1 VKRELEAASSVLK
14 AAQDLLDKDLELQDL
29 YQLQKEVEAPTSPP
43 APAAT
48 TAPPSQPA
56 RDILSEFLQERGRRN
71 RRPILTTCL
80 DCRGRGMDG
89 GYFDSKTPCYKCDGS
104 GKVVKPV
111 VKDRLEPWAE
121 RLENALYREFMDW
134 WPTSEASRTRKPET
148 SGTKWED
155 RPDQPVT
162 HWLNVE
168 DFLNERY
175 PEAATGSVFGGE
187 QAGPLLEKTVR
198 ADDLDRNPNIHDPNY
213 KVQPTPEWLEAH
225 GYIGTGNAITQA
237 FLGLH
242 NRYNRRPWRNADDRR
257 RYYELMLRHVG
268 PKAPRPRKVASYLE
282 DLVGRLGQE
291 FDDWANTNGVENPH
305 DVSTSTRWWGKP
317 RGPIGH
323 WPNVESFLK
332 EKYPASHRGLEMGWE
347 DARPALHRKKNT
359 YETGPRAVN
368 KYGYDPKEITA
379 AMLLLHSQTHPGR
392 ANTLDRRLNWDRLQD
407 IAQKRWNMERRNEER
422 KRREQEKK
430 KIRVWVN
437 GQEVEQPDPV
447 AEAKVAIRMA
457 QQVLAMPAEDAYDGN
472 WKNRKTSLPVVGPFY
487 HSSDH
492 DLPDGTILLPNQGES
507 KFADDYE
514 RRPGWKERT
523 KWVWMELDPSGG
535 WGEHTY
541 EVEPLDEGPWP
552 WNGDG
557 RTHGYTS
564 PRARIIRKMTPEDQ
578 QELMDAFID
587 RMHEENRRLYASRTA
602 MPAPAPKGL
611 RFEVEP
617 KEAKPHPANKGVSR
631 VHAYVGDERIGHI
644 EWLDKENPWSLVTPR
659 KPGEVSFIFVHPN
672 YRRHNVATLMF
683 DWAKKNVAPDLHH
696 SQRRTDLGDKWVGYE
711 QNREL
716 QRAAAVREANTILAK
731 WKVDPN
737 FFGAVHEMGHVMD
750 AVGGFKASD
759 TLDQALIPVYEAET
773 GDKVPDEPGGHWG
786 RYRDWMRENLPGRAW
801 EQRTDMYGRPTGGYN
816 FNAKEAI
823 ASAFVEHEI
832 NPEASTSAMRALH
845 QHVVDHSVRADRPT
859 NLTTFRPRAK
869 RPKDIGD
876 GPWPTGKLPRG
887 FMDGVQHVF
896 TKYPQSRI
904 VDMVEPK
911 EMSQYGQSPVTQID
925 FAPSWDSKPTIE
937 YDDRAALYPSLV
949 DDSFQDQ
956 FNQGVISPWM
966 WEDDED
972 DTLAKAAAALRVAMP
987 LVDAYDPDAI
997 WEDDYVPSDQVKK
1010 LPTTRGKWYHISPHD
1025 LEAGTRLIPKGG
1037 DSPFYYD
1044 DEKPHSHLPAV
1055 RRNWVWFERKPK
1067 MLEWMRLMQLAM
1079 PNAHVY
1085 EVKPEVEGPW
1095 PWNGSGQAG
1104 HVSPAAT
1111 IVRKIPTRRNY
1122 RGDVEVLWDE
1132 ARDDALAKAAAVL
1145 KFAESLD
1152 YAPIKTAKKI
1162 TFYED
1167 RTGYGRGQPVVYAT
1181 EEDPDSPWGGTLIG
1195 ELQWHHPDGDPPPGP
1210 KDKVN
1215 QIKWIHV
1222 APEYRRRGIGRDMF
1236 NWAKKNANPDLEF
1249 SDHMTDDGHAWSQSM
1264 GHNPKEWR
1272 RFASEE

>member
-1 VKRELEAASSVLK
+1 
-14 AAQDLLDKDLELQDL
+14 
-29 YQLQKEVEAPTSPP
+29 
-43 APAAT
+43 
-48 TAPPSQPA
+48 
-56 RDILSEFLQERGRRN
+56 
-71 RRPILTTCL
+71 
-80 DCRGRGMDG
+80 
-89 GYFDSKTPCYKCDGS
+89 
-104 GKVVKPV
+104 
-111 VKDRLEPWAE
+111 
-121 RLENALYREFMDW
+121 
-134 WPTSEASRTRKPET
+134 
-148 SGTKWED
+148 
-155 RPDQPVT
+155 
-162 HWLNVE
+162 
-168 DFLNERY
+168 
-175 PEAATGSVFGGE
+175 
-187 QAGPLLEKTVR
+187 
-198 ADDLDRNPNIHDPNY
+198 
-213 KVQPTPEWLEAH
+213 
-225 GYIGTGNAITQA
+225 
-237 FLGLH
+237 
-242 NRYNRRPWRNADDRR
+242 
-257 RYYELMLRHVG
+257 
-268 PKAPRPRKVASYLE
+268 
-282 DLVGRLGQE
+282 
-291 FDDWANTNGVENPH
+291 
-305 DVSTSTRWWGKP
+305 
-317 RGPIGH
+317 
-323 WPNVESFLK
+323 
-332 EKYPASHRGLEMGWE
+332 
-347 DARPALHRKKNT
+347 
-359 YETGPRAVN
+359 
-368 KYGYDPKEITA
+368 
-379 AMLLLHSQTHPGR
+379 
-392 ANTLDRRLNWDRLQD
+392 
-407 IAQKRWNMERRNEER
+407 
-422 KRREQEKK
+422 
-430 KIRVWVN
+430 
-437 GQEVEQPDPV
+437 
-447 AEAKVAIRMA
+447 
-457 QQVLAMPAEDAYDGN
+457 
-472 WKNRKTSLPVVGPFY
+472 
-487 HSSDH
+487 
-492 DLPDGTILLPNQGES
+492 
-507 KFADDYE
+507 
-514 RRPGWKERT
+514 
-523 KWVWMELDPSGG
+523 
-535 WGEHTY
+535 
-541 EVEPLDEGPWP
+541 
-552 WNGDG
+552 
-557 RTHGYTS
+557 
-564 PRARIIRKMTPEDQ
+564 
-578 QELMDAFID
+578 
-587 RMHEENRRLYASRTA
+587 
-602 MPAPAPKGL
+602 
-611 RFEVEP
+611 
-617 KEAKPHPANKGVSR
+617 
-631 VHAYVGDERIGHI
+631 
-644 EWLDKENPWSLVTPR
+644 
-659 KPGEVSFIFVHPN
+659 
-672 YRRHNVATLMF
+672 
-683 DWAKKNVAPDLHH
+683 
-696 SQRRTDLGDKWVGYE
+696 
-711 QNREL
+711 
-716 QRAAAVREANTILAK
+716 
-731 WKVDPN
+731 
-737 FFGAVHEMGHVMD
+737 
-750 AVGGFKASD
+750 
-759 TLDQALIPVYEAET
+759 
-773 GDKVPDEPGGHWG
+773 
-786 RYRDWMRENLPGRAW
+786 
-801 EQRTDMYGRPTGGYN
+801 
-816 FNAKEAI
+816 
-823 ASAFVEHEI
+823 
-832 NPEASTSAMRALH
+832 
-845 QHVVDHSVRADRPT
+845 
-859 NLTTFRPRAK
+859 
-869 RPKDIGD
+869 
-876 GPWPTGKLPRG
+876 
-887 FMDGVQHVF
+887 MDGVQHVF